1 MSKFLDR
8 LDQEL
13 ANRRVRRSL
22 RRRIALEYAD
32 HLACDPE
39 SEKQLGDPGELAGAF
54 SAELA
59 ADDAR
64 RVARNSFI
72 ALALAALALVA
83 GQLTI
88 APAGGYPGYNSGLS
102 TALAIPTILTILI
115 APQIALVAGSL
126 AALRALRTR
135 ASRRL
140 PDAEVALIRRRST
153 IAIGAGLA
161 TCAALLLYAA
171 DHSQQMAGWWIALQA
186 GLAATAALALIVVA
200 VQARQSRHTVGAVPG
215 PSGGIVD
222 DVPPLALVAAHPHAA
237 CAATAISAGVVG
249 TLLGGVAERSLVEG
263 LERGT
268 FEAIV
273 VGACLAVTLRLAAGA
288 GARGRAPQ
296 S

>member
-1 MSKFLDR
+1 MSDFLER

-13 ANRRVRRSL
+13 VNRRVRRAL
-22 RRRIALEYAD
+22 RRRIVVEYAD
-32 HLACDPE
+32 HLACDPD

-64 RVARNSFI
+64 RVARNSFV

-171 DHSQQMAGWWIALQA
+171 DHTQQMAGWWIALQA

-237 CAATAISAGVVG
+237 GAATAISAGVVG
-249 TLLGGVAERSLVEG
+249 TVLGGVAERSLVEG

-273 VGACLAVTLRLAAGA
+273 VGVCLAVALRFSAGA
-288 GARGRAPQ
+288 AARGRAPQ

>member
-1 MSKFLDR
+1 MNDFLER

-13 ANRRVRRSL
+13 ANRGVRRTL

-32 HLACDPE
+32 HLACDPD
-39 SEKQLGDPGELAGAF
+39 SEKQLGDPVELAGAF

-88 APAGGYPGYNSGLS
+88 APAGGYPGDNSGLS

-135 ASRRL
+135 ARRRL

-171 DHSQQMAGWWIALQA
+171 DHTQQMAGWWIALQA

-222 DVPPLALVAAHPHAA
+222 DVPPLALVAAHPRAA
-237 CAATAISAGVVG
+237 GAATAISAGVVG
-249 TLLGGVAERSLVEG
+249 TVLGGVGERSLVEG

-273 VGACLAVTLRLAAGA
+273 VGVCLAVALRFSAGA
-288 GARGRAPQ
+288 AARGRAPQ

>member
-1 MSKFLDR
+1 VSDFLER

-13 ANRRVRRSL
+13 ANRKVRRTL

-32 HLACDPE
+32 HLACDPD
-39 SEKQLGDPGELAGAF
+39 SEKQLGDPGALAGAF

-72 ALALAALALVA
+72 ALSLAALALVA

-88 APAGGYPGYNSGLS
+88 AAAGGYPGYNSGLS

-153 IAIGAGLA
+153 IAIGGGLA

-171 DHSQQMAGWWIALQA
+171 DHTQQLAGWWIALQA

-222 DVPPLALVAAHPHAA
+222 DVPPLALVAAHGHAA
-237 CAATAISAGVVG
+237 CAAAAISAGVVG
-249 TLLGGVAERSLVEG
+249 TVLGGVAERSLLEG

-268 FEAIV
+268 FEALV
-273 VGACLAVTLRLAAGA
+273 VGVCLAVTLRLSASAA
-288 GARGRAPQ
+288 ARGRAPQ